1 MRDKEFNSLS
11 LIFVLRFGY
20 KYCIVIYYI
29 YDNGLIRYHIL
40 FHLLKG
46 GMHMLSSD
54 ESTIK
59 LIGIV
64 NALLERTN
72 TQDNEIKYLKSDIRR
87 LERNEKRLSAEI
99 KAKTEAKKSSY
110 DETELRVRKSNTSNK
125 KKF

>member
-1 MRDKEFNSLS
+1 MIE
-11 LIFVLRFGY
+11 
-20 KYCIVIYYI
+20 
-29 YDNGLIRYHIL
+29 
-40 FHLLKG
+40 
-46 GMHMLSSD
+46 
-54 ESTIK
+54 

-87 LERNEKRLSAEI
+87 LERNEKRLSAEV